1 MIKVVPYTYGL
12 DEEMREHP
20 EINLVGIEEISITY
34 MQEPD
39 TNSTS
44 DEYQHIT
51 ITTRQACA
59 PSKEDA
65 EKEESYYF
73 DISIPEGQHWSVENG
88 EDLKVLIDD
97 FKRRIYIDKKN
108 ENNN

>member
-73 DISIPEGQHWSVENG
+73 DISIPEGEHWSVNDGNE
-88 EDLKVLIDD
+88 LKTLVDD
-97 FKRRIYIDKKN
+97 FISRIYVKD

>member
-1 MIKVVPYTYGL
+1 MIKIVPYTYGL
-12 DEEMREHP
+12 NEEMREHP

-73 DISIPEGQHWSVENG
+73 DISIPEGEHWSVNDGNE
-88 EDLKVLIDD
+88 LKAIIDD
-97 FKRRIYIDKKN
+97 FINRIYIKD